1 MNAIQAFWFVA
12 DAAAETTAISP
23 VLPICLA
30 MRSTWLV
37 PIAFE
42 SAWLMNTFRQPGAS
56 ESYVTTV
63 ILRAIACF
71 SVGQSAD
78 ASVAETISAFAP
90 FVIAAWMA
98 GISEAAVAAVPL
110 VSVPFSLSSWSAF
123 SAPPDLT
130 LSEVVKYGLPRFF
143 GMTKTFRPVF
153 RDVAADAVVSSITAS
168 RKIAPIDVRSFSKR
182 LFTFVYFRLHRW
194 TFGLRRPPRAR
205 GRRAADN

>member
-1 MNAIQAFWFVA
+1 MKPIQAFWFVA

-30 MRSTWLV
+30 IRSTWLV

-90 FVIAAWMA
+90 FVIAAWIA
-98 GISEAAVAAVPL
+98 GIRDAGVAAVP
-110 VSVPFSLSSWSAF
+110 VV
-123 SAPPDLT
+123 SAP
-130 LSEVVKYGLPRFF
+130 LSLISY
-143 GMTKTFRPVF
+143 
-153 RDVAADAVVSSITAS
+153 S
-168 RKIAPIDVRSFSKR
+168 SFS
-182 LFTFVYFRLHRW
+182 
-194 TFGLRRPPRAR
+194 PP
-205 GRRAADN
+205 